1 MAIRNSMCRLRFIE
15 PEEANESTKE
25 ILKKMVLVPNLLCIV
40 ANSDASIGLFGYH
53 NNNLDKYK
61 LSAKYREVISLAV
74 SQYNNCPYCIALH
87 TSNAVDSGLLI
98 HQECLE
104 ARRMK
109 SSDQK
114 INAILILTRE
124 ILENQGDVRNEIIEN
139 AKNYGFD
146 DGDIIET
153 ITTIS
158 LITQANYTANLAKPE
173 LDSLEPPLL
182 Y

>member
-1 MAIRNSMCRLRFIE
+1 MKSINRLRLIE
-15 PEEANESTKE
+15 PEEVNESTKE
-25 ILKKMVLVPNLLCIV
+25 IFKKMVLVPNLLCIM

-53 NNNLDKYK
+53 INNLDKYK
-61 LSAKYREVISLAV
+61 LSAKYREIISLAV

-87 TSNAVDSGLLI
+87 TGNAVDSGLFT

-114 INAILILTRE
+114 TNAILTLTRE

-139 AKNYGFD
+139 AKCHGFD
-146 DGDIIET
+146 DQDIIEI

-158 LITQANYTANLAKPE
+158 LITQANYTANLARPE
-173 LDSLEPPLL
+173 MDSLEPPHL
-182 Y
+182 

>member
-1 MAIRNSMCRLRFIE
+1 MKSINRLRFIE

-25 ILKKMVLVPNLLCIV
+25 VFKKMVIVPNLLSFI

-61 LSAKYREVISLAV
+61 LSAKYRELISLAV

-87 TSNAVDSGLLI
+87 TSNAVDNGLLT

-114 INAILILTRE
+114 MNAISALTRE
-124 ILENQGDVRNEIIEN
+124 ILENKGNVRNEIIEK
-139 AKNYGFD
+139 AKQQGFD
-146 DGDIIET
+146 DQEIIET

-158 LITQANYTANLAKPE
+158 LITQANYTANLARPE
-173 LDSLEPPLL
+173 MDSLEPPNLE
-182 Y
+182 